1 MVNVEK
7 MMLTCP
13 TLLKLVLRPV
23 LAAIVIAIALVAL
36 SLPTAQAS
44 SADMLQIKV
53 YGVDGDG
60 KITVFNNIKSTADY
74 QNENMLVDKNP
85 IFPHPGNVVS
95 LQDKK
100 STSYIQGYFCPTKN
114 KMLKDKDG
122 SLATESNSLKCQKT
136 IGTVASG
143 LAIKY
148 QVRKAE
154 NKFIQNDNLVLD
166 MKASL
171 VDLLS
176 MKRMPL
182 DEVEGKYIESP
193 ETRSG
198 TAEFSVSLKKG
209 EAYTYPLMAGNASS
223 NSKAE
228 KKNVYI
234 EVTLI

>member
-23 LAAIVIAIALVAL
+23 LAAIVAAIALVAL

-53 YGVDGDG
+53 YGVDVDG

-74 QNENMLVDKNP
+74 QNENTLVDKSP
-85 IFPHPGNVVS
+85 TFSHPGNVVS

-100 STSYIQGYFCPTKN
+100 STIYIQGYYCPTKN
-114 KMLKDKDG
+114 KVLKDKNG
-122 SLATESNSLKCQKT
+122 SLATESKPPKCKET
-136 IGTVASG
+136 IGTISSG

-154 NKFIQNDNLVLD
+154 NKFIQSDDLVLD

-209 EAYTYPLMAGNASS
+209 EAYTYPLMAGNLSS
-223 NSKAE
+223 NEKSE

-234 EVTLI
+234 EVKLI